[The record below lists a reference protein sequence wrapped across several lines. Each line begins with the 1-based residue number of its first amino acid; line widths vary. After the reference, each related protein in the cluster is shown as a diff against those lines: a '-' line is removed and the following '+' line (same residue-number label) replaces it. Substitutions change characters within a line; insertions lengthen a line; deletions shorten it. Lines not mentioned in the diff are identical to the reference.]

1 MISAPACSGICVDP
15 FPLESAAPLPLAA
28 APLPLAAAA
37 PLPIAAATLFLAA
50 AAPLSLEAAAGAAA
64 CTPWRTAL
72 CGAFGMGF
80 AGDGLAAAT
89 AAASVG
95 AGFAGS
101 AAANECVFLRA
112 DGCGGG
118 DDDDVAI
125 ISVPV

>member
-1 MISAPACSGICVDP
+1 M
-15 FPLESAAPLPLAA
+15 AA

-37 PLPIAAATLFLAA
+37 PLPTAAATLFLAA
-50 AAPLSLEAAAGAAA
+50 AAPLPLEAAAGAAA
-64 CTPWRTAL
+64 CTPWRTPL
-72 CGAFGMGF
+72 CGALGF
-80 AGDGLAAAT
+80 AGDGIAAAT

-118 DDDDVAI
+118 DDDDMAI

>member
-1 MISAPACSGICVDP
+1 
-15 FPLESAAPLPLAA
+15 
-28 APLPLAAAA
+28 
-37 PLPIAAATLFLAA
+37 
-50 AAPLSLEAAAGAAA
+50 
-64 CTPWRTAL
+64 
-72 CGAFGMGF
+72 MGF

-118 DDDDVAI
+118 DDDDLAI